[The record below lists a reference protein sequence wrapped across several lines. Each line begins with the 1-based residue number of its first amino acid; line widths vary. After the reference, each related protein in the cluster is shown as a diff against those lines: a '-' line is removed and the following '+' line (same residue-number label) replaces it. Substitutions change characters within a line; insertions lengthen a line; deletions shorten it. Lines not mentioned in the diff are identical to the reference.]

1 MDMVVYDPLSQ
12 RVSREGARVQDGQIL
27 SRHISIR
34 DGRRLQRLTA
44 RHLLDDENEDS
55 PRSKG
60 SEVLISQ

>member
-44 RHLLDDENEDS
+44 
-55 PRSKG
+55 
-60 SEVLISQ
+60 